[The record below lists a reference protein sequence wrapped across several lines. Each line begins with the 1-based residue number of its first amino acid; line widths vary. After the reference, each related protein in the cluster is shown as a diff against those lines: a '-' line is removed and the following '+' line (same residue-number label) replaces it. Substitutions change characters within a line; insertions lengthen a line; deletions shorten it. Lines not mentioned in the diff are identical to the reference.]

1 MILYLE
7 DADWLSPRLGRLAH
21 TDLFVICSCSSL
33 LIFDR
38 ISFEVERCELL
49 ESLFLRLLSDLGKC
63 DLFTFCEILGPWR
76 MHFTKSATLRSW
88 KMHFT
93 KSGVAPMQ
101 RDRPGTRGDNSDPF
115 STTGL
120 DPLHRGEDQHG

>member
-1 MILYLE
+1 MILCRR
-7 DADWLSPRLGRLAH
+7 DADWRSPRLSLLTR
-21 TDLFVICSCSSL
+21 TDFLEICSCSSL

-63 DLFTFCEILGPWR
+63 ELSTFCEILGPWR

-120 DPLHRGEDQHG
+120 DPLHRGEDQQG